1 MSTRSLRLQT
11 GVQYRA
17 MQGSRILLLLL
28 PIGTF
33 APICAYAQPKYTI
46 QDLGSLPNMPS
57 CTGTALSQAGN
68 VTGYCSPAGGSVVLG
83 GATHGF
89 LYSNGVLTDMG
100 QTSKPTVPTGVN
112 DSGLVVGA
120 YVNINLARGITVA
133 PFLFQNGN
141 VQTFTGVPSNAAPF
155 GLTNAGQSAATQVLA
170 SGFNF
175 FIASEAYLITG
186 TGTSTALSSSKG
198 SQGFAFGISTSGDWV
213 AGGTANVIAEQLASL
228 APSLWHSG
236 AFQALPLVP
245 NFNYASATGV
255 NDSGMASGMGF
266 TYDFTEF
273 EDPHANGHAVFFN
286 NGAVTDL
293 GTLPADRNSAA
304 LGINNSG
311 TVVGYST
318 TQTPDV
324 SLFTSALL
332 ELASASSHAFVYTN
346 GAMYNL
352 NNLLVNGSGWQLTAA
367 AAINNAGQ
375 IVGTGIIQQQQHAFL
390 LTPVTPPTV
399 NSVVGAG
406 LSVPPVNSLSAN
418 GLFTLFGTGFAGA
431 MVSQNVTSADLT
443 NNALPT
449 NLANTCVQG
458 GTTRWGLIF
467 VSATQINAVADPL
480 STSGTVPV
488 SVITNCGLPNETPT
502 SPVNVTVAAVTPQF
516 LFDVQNASGQN
527 EVVAVEQS
535 GAQVGPVGLVP
546 GGETFTP
553 AHAGD
558 ILTAYGVGWGATM
571 PAAVVGSLAPN
582 GTANITAPYTLT
594 IGGVTAVVS
603 YAGLSP
609 TYAGLYQI
617 NFTVPSGLAP
627 GNQPIVL
634 TVDSVATPT
643 GAFLAVQ

>member
-1 MSTRSLRLQT
+1 
-11 GVQYRA
+11 

-28 PIGTF
+28 PI
-33 APICAYAQPKYTI
+33 CVYAQPKYTI

-57 CTGTALSQAGN
+57 CTGTALSQSGN
-68 VTGYCSPAGGSVVLG
+68 VAGYCSPAGGSVLFG

-112 DSGLVVGA
+112 DSGLVVGT
-120 YVNINLARGITVA
+120 YVNINLSAGVAVA
-133 PFLFQNGN
+133 PFRFQNGN
-141 VQTFTGVPSNAAPF
+141 IQPDAGVPSNAAPF

-170 SGFNF
+170 GGSNF
-175 FIASEAYLITG
+175 FIKSEAYLVTG
-186 TGTSTALSSSKG
+186 TGTSTPLLTLKA
-198 SQGFAFGISTSGDWV
+198 SQGAAFGISPSGDWV
-213 AGGTANVIAEQLASL
+213 AGGAPNVIANQLASL
-228 APSLWHSG
+228 TPCLWQNG
-236 AFQALPLVP
+236 TFQALPLVS

-266 TYDFTEF
+266 TFNF
-273 EDPHANGHAVFFN
+273 SALEDPHASGHAVLFN

-293 GTLPADRNSAA
+293 GTLPVDLNSAA

-318 TQTPDV
+318 TQTPDI

-332 ELASASSHAFVYTN
+332 EPASASSHAFVYTN
-346 GAMYNL
+346 GVMYNL
-352 NNLLVNGSGWQLTAA
+352 SNLLVNGPGWQLTAA
-367 AAINNAGQ
+367 SAINNAGQ

-431 MVSQNVTSADLT
+431 SVSQNVTSADLT

-502 SPVNVTVAAVTPQF
+502 APVNVTVAAETPQF
-516 LFDVQNASGQN
+516 LFDVQNPSGQN
-527 EVVAVEQS
+527 EVAAVEQS
-535 GAQVGPVGLVP
+535 GAQVGPVGLIP

-558 ILTAYGVGWGATM
+558 ILTAYGVGWGTTM
-571 PAAVVGSLAPN
+571 PAAVVGSLAPD

-594 IGGVTAVVS
+594 VGGTTAVVS
-603 YAGLSP
+603 YAGLAP
-609 TYAGLYQI
+609 TFAGLYQI
-617 NFTVPSGLAP
+617 NFTVPSGLAT

-634 TVDSVATPT
+634 TVDGVPTPT
-643 GAFLAVQ
+643 GAFLAVH